1 MSRNFYTAQST
12 IIVEM
17 QEKERKRN
25 MDEDESKLCDYHEY
39 FFIQRKKK
47 KNTFKLYNFLSLL
60 SFESFSS
67 SFPPIVL

>member
-25 MDEDESKLCDYHEY
+25 MDEDESKLRLPRILFYA
-39 FFIQRKKK
+39 KKK
-47 KNTFKLYNFLSLL
+47 EKNTFKLYNFLSLL

>member
-25 MDEDESKLCDYHEY
+25 MDKDESKLCDYHEY
-39 FFIQRKKK
+39 FFMQRKKK
-47 KNTFKLYNFLSLL
+47 KILLNCTTFFPFFLSNLSPLL
-60 SFESFSS
+60 
-67 SFPPIVL
+67 FPQ

>member
-1 MSRNFYTAQST
+1 
-12 IIVEM
+12 M

-47 KNTFKLYNFLSLL
+47 KILLNCTTFFPFFLSNLSPLL
-60 SFESFSS
+60 
-67 SFPPIVL
+67 FPQ

>member
-25 MDEDESKLCDYHEY
+25 MDENESKLCDYHEY

-47 KNTFKLYNFLSLL
+47 KNTFKLIYF
-60 SFESFSS
+60 
-67 SFPPIVL
+67 

>member
-1 MSRNFYTAQST
+1 MSRNFYMAQST

-39 FFIQRKKK
+39 FFVQRKKK
-47 KNTFKLYNFLSLL
+47 KILLNCTTFFPFFLSNLSPLL
-60 SFESFSS
+60 F
-67 SFPPIVL
+67 LQ

>member
-39 FFIQRKKK
+39 FFMQRKKK
-47 KNTFKLYNFLSLL
+47 EILLNCTTFFPFFLSNLSPLL
-60 SFESFSS
+60 F
-67 SFPPIVL
+67 LQ